1 MDDYMDNMA
10 NAVTNENTVLE
21 QLVVTNAK
29 QATTIAT
36 QTTTIQNLSV
46 EVRQLQLKISTRGGR
61 GGISG
66 KSDDVSK
73 FLKDG

>member
-46 EVRQLQLKISTRGGR
+46 EVRQLQLKILPE
-61 GGISG
+61 
-66 KSDDVSK
+66 VVEVA
-73 FLKDG
+73 